1 MSISVTLPFG
11 VGRSPN
17 DEPQPTEQRTGP
29 ADAARALVRLLQQ
42 ERRDRRTDSDAHE
55 MVTVPCDHRIS

>member
-1 MSISVTLPFG
+1 MTN
-11 VGRSPN
+11 PN
-17 DEPQPTEQRTGP
+17 PPSNGLAQPTP
-29 ADAARALVRLLQQ
+29 LVRLLQQ